1 MTSKPEVKVLKR
13 TESTFAKIDQM
24 KCSHELFDSNSSHWN
39 REFEDIDNRAAM
51 LGEWMAI
58 HNQEDRDKSLITSF
72 FSSAWKIL
80 HVMIPQGIAPEGNGD
95 VTNVVATYNALVRIG
110 QGHMLTEGLNSVSLN
125 WLTQAC
131 ENAKER

>member
-1 MTSKPEVKVLKR
+1 MLIKPEIKMLSRPVSTHAKLDQLKYN
-13 TESTFAKIDQM
+13 Q
-24 KCSHELFDSNSSHWN
+24 ELFDSNSSHWK
-39 REFEDIDNRAAM
+39 REFEDMDNRAAM

-72 FSSAWKIL
+72 FSSAWRIL
-80 HVMIPQGIAPEGNGD
+80 HLMIPKGKAPEASED
-95 VTNVVATYNALVRIG
+95 IMNVVATYNALVRMG
-110 QGHMLTEGLNSVSLN
+110 QGHMLTEGLNQDSLS